1 MTTQTL
7 TTSTATDST
16 PTAKDLDQQRATIR
30 RDLAATLR
38 WFGAHGYQFGLAG
51 HATVRDPGP
60 QERYWVN
67 PAGLPFA
74 AVTEDD
80 LVLVDADGAVVE
92 GRHSAAGYQSQVEVH
107 RARPDLAA
115 GFHVHAPYIFA
126 WSSAGGLL
134 DPITTDAAWLAPV
147 QALRESFDQ
156 PITEAIGPTARVLIQ
171 RAHGA
176 ATFGATIAEAAYW
189 FVAVER
195 AAHAQLVAEAAG
207 RVRLVDDAVLA
218 TWQLTPASAHA
229 QFQALL
235 DHFVAGEDAR
245 R

>member
-7 TTSTATDST
+7 TTTTSDPTLTADE
-16 PTAKDLDQQRATIR
+16 LEQRRATIR

-38 WFGAHGYQFGLAG
+38 WFGANGYQYGLAG
-51 HATVRDPGP
+51 HATVVDPGP
-60 QERYWVN
+60 EERYWVN
-67 PAGLPFA
+67 PVGLPFA

-80 LVLVDADGAVVE
+80 LVLVDGDGAVVE
-92 GRHSAAGYQSQVEVH
+92 GRHTAAGYQSQVEVH
-107 RARPDLAA
+107 RARPDLRA
-115 GFHVHAPYIFA
+115 GFHVHAPYVFA

-134 DPITTDAAWLAPV
+134 DPITTDAAWLQPV
-147 QALRESFDQ
+147 QALRESLDQ
-156 PITEAIGPTARVLIQ
+156 PITEAIGSSARVLIQ

-218 TWQLTPASAHA
+218 TWQLAPESAHA
-229 QFQALL
+229 QFQAIL
-235 DHFVAGEDAR
+235 DHFVAGEAVSR
-245 R
+245 H